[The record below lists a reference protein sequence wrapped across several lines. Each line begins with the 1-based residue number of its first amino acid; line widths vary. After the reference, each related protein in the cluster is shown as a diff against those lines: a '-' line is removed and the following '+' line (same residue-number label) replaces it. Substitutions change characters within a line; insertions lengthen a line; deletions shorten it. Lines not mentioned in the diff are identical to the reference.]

1 MVKVRTLLKNRT
13 DPPMGCLYR
22 IDSGEVRSHHEVIME
37 ALSLE
42 HVIYASVAT
51 QQLGAAQLTE
61 LLEKARVA
69 NERAGLTG
77 MLLHTDSDSSFF
89 QVLEGEPA
97 TIDQLLLKLRL
108 DDRHSHLTIIIR
120 EPIAERAFADWT
132 MGFASVSPEKLR
144 KIPGL
149 NDFFRGGCCFTDL
162 DSGRAKKLLAAFSE
176 GRWRPK
182 HLGAK
187 WTAA

>member
-1 MVKVRTLLKNRT
+1 LKT
-13 DPPMGCLYR
+13 
-22 IDSGEVRSHHEVIME
+22 S
-37 ALSLE
+37 SLE
-42 HVIYASVAT
+42 HVIYASAAT
-51 QQLGAAQLTE
+51 QEFGAPQLTE
-61 LLEKARVA
+61 LLNKARAA
-69 NERAGLTG
+69 NELTGLTG
-77 MLLHTDSDSSFF
+77 MLLHSDSDGSFF

-97 TIDQLLLKLRL
+97 ALDHLLQKLFQ
-108 DDRHSHLTIIIR
+108 DKRHSHLTIIIR
-120 EPIAERAFADWT
+120 EPIAKRAFADWT

-149 NDFFRGGCCFTDL
+149 NDFFRGGSCFTEL

-182 HLGAK
+182 HLGAR

>member
-1 MVKVRTLLKNRT
+1 
-13 DPPMGCLYR
+13 
-22 IDSGEVRSHHEVIME
+22 ME
-37 ALSLE
+37 TQSLE

-51 QQLGAAQLTE
+51 QPFDAPQLTE
-61 LLEKARVA
+61 LLEKARAA
-69 NERAGLTG
+69 NARLGLTG
-77 MLLHTDSDSSFF
+77 MLLHTDADGSFF

-97 TIDQLLLKLRL
+97 AIDQLLQKLRL
-108 DDRHSHLTIIIR
+108 DKRHSHLTILIR
-120 EPIAERAFADWT
+120 EPIAQRAFADWT

-149 NDFFRGGCCFTDL
+149 NDFFRGGSCFTGL

-176 GRWRPK
+176 GRWRSR

-187 WTAA
+187 CPAA

>member
-1 MVKVRTLLKNRT
+1 M
-13 DPPMGCLYR
+13 PAM
-22 IDSGEVRSHHEVIME
+22 
-37 ALSLE
+37 E
-42 HVIYASVAT
+42 HVIYASVAAVDFGAP
-51 QQLGAAQLTE
+51 QLAE
-61 LLEKARVA
+61 LLEKARAA
-69 NERAGLTG
+69 NELVGLTG
-77 MLLHTDSDSSFF
+77 MLLHSDADGSFF
-89 QVLEGEPA
+89 QVLEGEPEA
-97 TIDQLLLKLRL
+97 IDRLLNKLSA
-108 DDRHSHLTIIIR
+108 DKRHSHLTIIIR

-149 NDFFRGGCCFTDL
+149 NDFFKEGSCFTEL
-162 DSGRAKKLLAAFSE
+162 DSGRAKKLLAAFAE

>member
-1 MVKVRTLLKNRT
+1 LNTST
-13 DPPMGCLYR
+13 
-22 IDSGEVRSHHEVIME
+22 
-37 ALSLE
+37 LE

-51 QQLGAAQLTE
+51 QEFGAPQVTE
-61 LLEKARVA
+61 LLNRARAA
-69 NERAGLTG
+69 NQLTGLTG
-77 MLLHTDSDSSFF
+77 MLLHSDSDGSFF
-89 QVLEGEPA
+89 QVLEGEPTA
-97 TIDQLLLKLRL
+97 IDHLLQKLRL
-108 DDRHSHLTIIIR
+108 DKRHSHLTIIIR

-149 NDFFRGGCCFTDL
+149 NDFFKEGSCFTEL
-162 DSGRAKKLLAAFSE
+162 DSGRAKKLLAAFAE

-187 WTAA
+187 CSAA

>member
-1 MVKVRTLLKNRT
+1 
-13 DPPMGCLYR
+13 
-22 IDSGEVRSHHEVIME
+22 ME
-37 ALSLE
+37 TQSLE
-42 HVIYASVAT
+42 HVIYASVST
-51 QQLGAAQLTE
+51 QDFGAPQLAE

-77 MLLHTDSDSSFF
+77 MLLHTDSDGSFF

-97 TIDQLLLKLRL
+97 AIDHLLQKLSR
-108 DDRHSHLTIIIR
+108 DVRHSHLTILIR

-144 KIPGL
+144 KISGP
-149 NDFFRGGCCFTDL
+149 NDFFSGGSCFTDL
-162 DSGRAKKLLAAFSE
+162 DAGRAKRLLVAFSE
-176 GRWRPK
+176 GSWRPK

-187 WTAA
+187 STAA